1 MRQKTMKSTENQV
14 TIMLLL
20 VTTLFLVLM
29 LPAYVRCVY
38 TQFRKVSTPA
48 KYAGFVFFSQI
59 SQKLYYTNNAINF
72 FLYCISGKKFRNDLK
87 EILHCGIKADRVT
100 SIRTG
105 ISVITEQMSFNDT
118 SIVSQ
123 SSPVK

>member
-1 MRQKTMKSTENQV
+1 MMKSTESQV

-20 VTTLFLVLM
+20 VTAFFLVLM
-29 LPAYVRCVY
+29 LPTYIRYVY
-38 TQFRKVSTPA
+38 TQFVKLNTPF
-48 KYAGFVFFSQI
+48 KYTGFVLFFEI
-59 SQKLYYTNNAINF
+59 SQKLYNTNNAINF

-87 EILHCGIKADRVT
+87 DILNCGRNSDRAT

-105 ISVITEQMSFNDT
+105 TSVKTEETSFPDT

-123 SSPVK
+123 SSLAK